1 MTRLFNRAKSTASH
15 LAGAAL
21 LAGVAALGAG
31 PATAVQSEV
40 TWQVLELPGLAPA
53 RFTLPSA
60 DLIKIETDSSV
71 GFLYREVAGD
81 EGKLTWRWRVDACGP
96 IGDLMRKGHDD
107 RPLAVHLWFP
117 DEAEDFSFNGLL
129 GSLFGYPVFGRAI
142 TYVWAPD
149 TTKGKR
155 FDNPHLETG
164 QGVIIV
170 LRDRRDGLGRWQ
182 YETVDYAA
190 DYARHFGTTAPMPSF
205 LAISGDSDDLGG
217 MSLGWVADLRFW
229 N

>member
-1 MTRLFNRAKSTASH
+1 MTRYSRLGTSTAARLAGAVL
-15 LAGAAL
+15 LAGAASF
-21 LAGVAALGAG
+21 GAG
-31 PATAVQSEV
+31 SAAAVQDGTV
-40 TWQVLELPGLAPA
+40 WQVLELPGLAPA
-53 RFTLPSA
+53 RFTLPSE
-60 DLIKIETDSSV
+60 DLIRIETDSSV

-81 EGKLTWRWRVDACGP
+81 QGKLTWRWRVDECGP
-96 IGDLMRKGHDD
+96 IGDLMRKGEDD

-129 GSLFGYPVFGRAI
+129 GDLFGYPVFGRAI

-170 LRDRRDGLGRWQ
+170 LRDRRDGWGRWQ

-190 DYARHFGTTAPMPSF
+190 DYARHFGTAAPMPRF
-205 LAISGDSDDLGG
+205 VAISGDSDDLGG
-217 MSLGWVADLRFW
+217 MTLGWVAELRFW